1 MSSSV
6 SGRLQPPPM
15 EKVIFW
21 AVSLL
26 LVAQMTWWISFQV
39 KESRRLLEAQN
50 REMRAGR
57 AQALQEDFFVILGAD
72 KRQERATADK
82 RGPEVT
88 VMAQS
93 PRYLPMEERISRI
106 EAKYP
111 YVAVVEEAQEDDDP
125 TLLDYP
131 TLLEFSRGGTS
142 ISKGAVTKSL
152 YVTLRKDVLAQME
165 HTRRMGLW
173 RIGLQ
178 AAAMVTVIFL
188 GLAYIYRRLSV
199 EMELMLRQR
208 NFIAAVTHELKTP
221 IASLRVWIET
231 LFTHELP
238 ETRKV
243 RVQKLM
249 DGDLTRLTEL
259 VSNLLEVARAD
270 AGHLEVLPE
279 RVEMAPWIRKVCEA
293 MDHRLGQGQLGLT
306 LALEEELWADI
317 DPRLFA
323 TVLENLL
330 SNAFKY
336 ASEPRET
343 HVLLLPDGEDL
354 VITVSDRGRGFA
366 AREASRLFQRF
377 YRVGDEMTRQVAGT
391 GLGLFL
397 TREIVSRHRGT
408 IRASSLGPG
417 LGATFTVRI
426 PRLPR

>member
-1 MSSSV
+1 MSSSL

-57 AQALQEDFFVILGAD
+57 AQALQEDIFEILGANQ
-72 KRQERATADK
+72 RNEFGTQA
-82 RGPEVT
+82 GVEVR
-88 VMAQS
+88 AQS
-93 PRYLPMEERISRI
+93 PRYLPMEERKRRI

-111 YVAVVEEAQEDDDP
+111 YVAVLEEPVELDDP
-125 TLLDYP
+125 PLLDYP
-131 TLLEFSRGGTS
+131 TLEEFGRVGKLQAQAASG
-142 ISKGAVTKSL
+142 KSL
-152 YVTLRKDVLAQME
+152 YVTLRRDVLAQLE
-165 HTRRMGLW
+165 HQRRMGLW
-173 RIGLQ
+173 RVALQ
-178 AAAMVTVIFL
+178 ASALVTVIFL

-231 LFTHELP
+231 LFTHQLP
-238 ETRKV
+238 EARKA
-243 RVQKLM
+243 RVQNLM
-249 DGDLTRLTEL
+249 DGDLRRLTEL

-279 RVEMAPWIRKVCEA
+279 RVELAPWIRKVCES

-306 LALEEELWADI
+306 LALEEGLWADI
-317 DPRLFA
+317 DPRLFS

-336 ASEPRET
+336 SGEPRET
-343 HVLLLPDGEDL
+343 HVLLLPDGEDV

-366 AREASRLFQRF
+366 AREAPRLFQRF

-397 TREIVSRHRGT
+397 TREIVTRHRGT

-417 LGATFTVRI
+417 LGATFSVRI